1 LGLVGLVFWF
11 ALILAFLLGLLI
23 GLGAAATGVAVWT
36 ALILVLAV
44 VILVGVFTGVVG
56 HIRRLLRV
64 ALTLARYD
72 VLFPAEYYDNYSTSV
87 QAAHT
92 ALSIFAKR
100 RRGRT
105 VGERLA
111 KALERLGP
119 AYVKVGQ
126 FLATRPDMIGVPVAQ
141 ELGRLKDRLPPFS
154 RTEALDTIN
163 AELGG
168 TEGLFAGISEAM
180 AAASIAQVHQ
190 AIVPRHGVV
199 AIKVLRPR
207 IEKKL
212 AKEMAAL
219 RFLAWWIERL
229 SPRSRRLEPVQFI
242 DTVTSAMARELDL
255 RLEAGAAAEFREVAE
270 KDGYLTVPNIDWT
283 RSAKRVMTLDW
294 IDGVPLT
301 DAKGLD
307 KAGAD
312 RSELAIAITRGF
324 LAAALD
330 YGFFHADMHEGNLLY
345 GKDGKLWIVDFG
357 IMGRIGHKERRYL
370 AEILY
375 GFLRRDY
382 RRVAEVH
389 QEAGY
394 VPDRFTI
401 EEFAQALRAI
411 GEPIFGKTAEGISMS
426 RLLLQLFDVS
436 HMFGMHLRPELVL
449 LQKTMVQV
457 EGVSRALDPQ
467 HDMWAASRPI
477 VERWV
482 QRELGPEAVARRGID
497 EAALGFQSLRRL
509 PQTLAMIEAA
519 ARKVAIEA
527 PRVERKWY
535 AMPAVWIALI
545 GGALL
550 ALALTMGDG
559 QRAPRQPPPTR
570 AIETPAQPDV
580 RPAPRVDPQ
589 ADLASPEET
598 SEAPGQEIAP
608 EAAPAP

>member
-1 LGLVGLVFWF
+1 MFSWF
-11 ALILAFLLGLLI
+11 GHSWRLI
-23 GLGAAATGVAVWT
+23 
-36 ALILVLAV
+36 
-44 VILVGVFTGVVG
+44 
-56 HIRRLLRV
+56 RV
-64 ALTLARYD
+64 AWTLARFD
-72 VLFPAEYYDNYSTSV
+72 VLLPSEYYDRYPTSL

-92 ALSIFAKR
+92 VLSVIAKR
-100 RRGRT
+100 RRNRS

-126 FLATRPDMIGVPVAQ
+126 FLATRPDMIGVTVAQ
-141 ELGRLKDRLPPFS
+141 ELGRLKDRLPPFP
-154 RTEALDTIN
+154 RTVALDTIN

-168 TEGLFAGISEAM
+168 TEELFAGISEAM

-190 AIVPRHGVV
+190 AIVPRQGVV
-199 AIKVLRPR
+199 AIKVMRPR
-207 IEKKL
+207 IEKKM

-219 RFLAWWIERL
+219 RFLAQGIEFF
-229 SPRSRRLEPVQFI
+229 SPRSRRLEPVQFV
-242 DTVTSAMARELDL
+242 DTVKAATERELDL

-270 KDGYLTVPNIDWT
+270 KDGYLSVPEIDWS
-283 RSAKRVMTLDW
+283 RSSKRVMTLDW

-301 DAKGLD
+301 DSKALD

-312 RSELAIAITRGF
+312 RGELAIKITRGF

-330 YGFFHADMHEGNLLY
+330 YGFFHADMHEGNLMY

-394 VPDRFTI
+394 VPEKFTV

-411 GEPIFGKTAEGISMS
+411 GEPIFGKTADSISMS
-426 RLLLQLFDVS
+426 RLLLQLFDVT

-457 EGVSRALDPQ
+457 EGVARGLDPK
-467 HDMWAASRPI
+467 HDMWTAARPI

-482 QRELGPEAVARRGID
+482 ERELGAEAVAKRAID
-497 EAALGFQSLRRL
+497 EAGAALAAMRRL
-509 PQTLAMIEAA
+509 PQMLTAIEAA
-519 ARKVAIEA
+519 ARKVSTEA
-527 PRVERKWY
+527 PREERQWY
-535 AMPAVWIALI
+535 QMPVFWIGMVA
-545 GGALL
+545 GGLL
-550 ALALTMGDG
+550 ALVLTANS
-559 QRAPRQPPPTR
+559 R
-570 AIETPAQPDV
+570 
-580 RPAPRVDPQ
+580 
-589 ADLASPEET
+589 
-598 SEAPGQEIAP
+598 
-608 EAAPAP
+608 APAPQPTPEPARIEQPVAPPPVATAPIPPAVEEAQEATDPATATEQEAATPEAQP

>member
-1 LGLVGLVFWF
+1 VFWF
-11 ALILAFLLGLLI
+11 LLI
-23 GLGAAATGVAVWT
+23 FVIA
-36 ALILVLAV
+36 IAV
-44 VILVGVFTGVVG
+44 VIGLASGVIG

-64 ALTLARYD
+64 ALTLVRYD
-72 VLFPAEYYDNYSTSV
+72 VLLPAEYYDQYSTPL

-100 RRGRT
+100 RRGKT
-105 VGERLA
+105 VGTRLA

-126 FLATRPDMIGVPVAQ
+126 FLATRPDMIGVAVAQ

-163 AELGG
+163 KELGG
-168 TEGLFAGISEAM
+168 TEGLFSGISEAM

-190 AIVPRHGVV
+190 AIVDRHGVV

-207 IEKKL
+207 IERKL

-219 RFLAWWIERL
+219 RFLARCIEFF
-229 SPRSRRLEPVQFI
+229 SKRSRRLEPVQFI
-242 DTVTSAMARELDL
+242 DTVAAATERELDL

-270 KDGYLTVPNIDWT
+270 KDGYLTVPNIDWS
-283 RSAKRVMTLDW
+283 RSSKRVMTLDW
-294 IDGVPLT
+294 IEGVPLT
-301 DAKGLD
+301 DGKALD
-307 KAGAD
+307 NAGAN

-394 VPDRFTI
+394 VPEKFTI

-411 GEPIFGKTAEGISMS
+411 GEPIFGKTAESISMS

-482 QRELGPEAVARRGID
+482 QRELGPEAVAKRGID
-497 EAALGFQSLRRL
+497 EAAMGFQALRRL
-509 PQTLAMIEAA
+509 PQTLTMIEAA

-527 PRVERKWY
+527 PRKERHWY
-535 AMPAVWIALI
+535 EMPAVWIAFL
-545 GGALL
+545 GGAIL
-550 ALALTMGDG
+550 ALVLSAGG
-559 QRAPRQPPPTR
+559 GERAPRQPPPTS
-570 AIETPAQPDV
+570 AIETPAQPDAN
-580 RPAPRVDPQ
+580 PIPRVDTQ
-589 ADLASPEET
+589 ADLAEPEPET
-598 SEAPGQEIAP
+598 
-608 EAAPAP
+608 PAEGTTTTP

>member
-1 LGLVGLVFWF
+1 MFWIY
-11 ALILAFLLGLLI
+11 LILSIVVALLVALAF
-23 GLGAAATGVAVWT
+23 GVIAHVS
-36 ALILVLAV
+36 
-44 VILVGVFTGVVG
+44 
-56 HIRRLLRV
+56 RLLRV
-64 ALTLARYD
+64 ALTLVRYD
-72 VLFPAEYYDNYSTSV
+72 VLLPSEYYDRYPTSL
-87 QAAHT
+87 QATHT

-100 RRGRT
+100 RRGRS

-126 FLATRPDMIGVPVAQ
+126 FLATRPDMIGVTVAQ
-141 ELGRLKDRLPPFS
+141 ELGTLKDRLPPFPY
-154 RTEALDTIN
+154 TAALDTIN
-163 AELGG
+163 SELGATEEIFG
-168 TEGLFAGISEAM
+168 TISEAV

-190 AIVPRHGVV
+190 AIPARQGVV

-207 IEKKL
+207 IERRM

-219 RFLAWWIERL
+219 RFLAQSIEFF

-242 DTVTSAMARELDL
+242 DTVSAATEREMDL

-270 KDGYLTVPNIDWT
+270 KDGYLAVPQIDWS
-283 RSAKRVMTLDW
+283 RSAKRVMTLEW
-294 IDGVPLT
+294 IDGTPLT
-301 DAKGLD
+301 DTRALD

-312 RSELAIAITRGF
+312 RAHLAMCVTRGF

-330 YGFFHADMHEGNLLY
+330 YGFFHADMHEGNLIY
-345 GKDGKLWIVDFG
+345 GKDGKLWVVDFG

-394 VPDRFTI
+394 VPEKFTV

-411 GEPIFGKTAEGISMS
+411 GEPIFGKTADGISMS

-457 EGVSRALDPQ
+457 EGVARGLDPQ
-467 HDMWAASRPI
+467 HDMWTASRPI

-482 QRELGPEAVARRGID
+482 QRELGAEAVAKRGID
-497 EAALGFQSLRRL
+497 EVAMGFQALRRL
-509 PQTLAMIEAA
+509 PQTLLAVEAA
-519 ARKVAIEA
+519 ARKTAIEA
-527 PRVERKWY
+527 PRVERQWY
-535 AMPAVWIALI
+535 QMPAFWLGMV
-545 GGALL
+545 GGALI
-550 ALALTMGDG
+550 AIVFFT
-559 QRAPRQPPPTR
+559 QRPAEAPRPHAPARTMAQIHVQRPEPQPTTPDTT
-570 AIETPAQPDV
+570 TPA
-580 RPAPRVDPQ
+580 
-589 ADLASPEET
+589 
-598 SEAPGQEIAP
+598 AP
-608 EAAPAP
+608 EATHP

>member
-1 LGLVGLVFWF
+1 MLWLVWIIALLVAVGLV
-11 ALILAFLLGLLI
+11 
-23 GLGAAATGVAVWT
+23 TGV
-36 ALILVLAV
+36 L
-44 VILVGVFTGVVG
+44 G
-56 HIRRLLRV
+56 HIWRLLRV
-64 ALTLARYD
+64 AVTLARHD
-72 VLFPAEYYDNYSTSV
+72 VLLPEEYYERYPV
-87 QAAHT
+87 YLQAIHT
-92 ALSIFAKR
+92 LLRIFAKR
-100 RRGRT
+100 RRGRS
-105 VGERLA
+105 VGARLA

-126 FLATRPDMIGVPVAQ
+126 FLATRPDMIGVTVAQ
-141 ELGRLKDRLPPFS
+141 ELGRLKDRLPPFP
-154 RTEALDTIN
+154 RTVALDTIN

-168 TEGLFAGISEAM
+168 TEELFAGISEAM

-190 AIVPRHGVV
+190 AIVPREGVV

-212 AKEMAAL
+212 AKEMGAL
-219 RFLAWWIERL
+219 RFLAHTIEFF

-242 DTVTSAMARELDL
+242 DTVSSALERELDL
-255 RLEAGAAAEFREVAE
+255 RLEAGAAAEFREVAA
-270 KDGYLTVPNIDWT
+270 KDGYLTVPEIDWS

-294 IDGVPLT
+294 IDGIPLT
-301 DAKGLD
+301 DIKALD

-330 YGFFHADMHEGNLLY
+330 YGFFHADMHEGNLIY

-375 GFLRRDY
+375 GFLKRDY

-394 VPDRFTI
+394 VPEKFTVD
-401 EEFAQALRAI
+401 EFAQALRAI
-411 GEPIFGKTAEGISMS
+411 GEPIFGKTADSISMS
-426 RLLLQLFDVS
+426 RLLLQLFDVT

-457 EGVSRALDPQ
+457 EGVARALDPR
-467 HDMWAASRPI
+467 HDMWTASRPI

-482 QRELGPEAVARRGID
+482 ERELGPEAVARRAID
-497 EAALGFQSLRRL
+497 EAAAGLAAMRRM
-509 PQTLAMIEAA
+509 PQTLGAIEAA
-519 ARKVAIEA
+519 ARKVSEDA
-527 PRVERKWY
+527 PRDERQWY
-535 AMPAVWIALI
+535 EDPRFWIGMI

-550 ALALTMGDG
+550 ALVLTAGS
-559 QRAPRQPPPTR
+559 RRESPPPAPEPMHT
-570 AIETPAQPDV
+570 EQTPSPVFV
-580 RPAPRVDPQ
+580 RPSIGGDVPAVVDAPAEPVAAGANEDV
-589 ADLASPEET
+589 ET
-598 SEAPGQEIAP
+598 E
-608 EAAPAP
+608 EAAPSP

>member
-1 LGLVGLVFWF
+1 LVGLVFWSLVVI
-11 ALILAFLLGLLI
+11 AV
-23 GLGAAATGVAVWT
+23 AA
-36 ALILVLAV
+36 LVLTG
-44 VILVGVFTGVVG
+44 IFTGAIG
-56 HIRRLLRV
+56 HMWRLLRV
-64 ALTLARYD
+64 AVTLARYD
-72 VLFPAEYYDNYSTSV
+72 VLLPSEYYDRYSTSL
-87 QAAHT
+87 QATHT
-92 ALSIFAKR
+92 ALSIIAKR
-100 RRGRT
+100 RRGRS

-126 FLATRPDMIGVPVAQ
+126 FLATRPDMIGVTVAQ
-141 ELGRLKDRLPPFS
+141 EMGRLKDRLPPFS
-154 RTEALDTIN
+154 RTIALDTIN
-163 AELGG
+163 SELGG
-168 TEGLFAGISEAM
+168 TEELFAGISEAM

-190 AIVPRHGVV
+190 AIVPRQGVV

-219 RFLAWWIERL
+219 RFLAQAIETF

-242 DTVTSAMARELDL
+242 DTVQAATERETDL

-270 KDGYLTVPNIDWT
+270 KDGYLTVPQIDWS
-283 RSAKRVMTLDW
+283 RSSKRVMTLDW
-294 IDGVPLT
+294 IDGIPLT
-301 DAKGLD
+301 DAKALD
-307 KAGAD
+307 KAGAN
-312 RSELAIAITRGF
+312 RSELALAITRGF

-394 VPDRFTI
+394 VPEKFTV

-411 GEPIFGKTAEGISMS
+411 GEPIFGKTAESISMS
-426 RLLLQLFDVS
+426 RLLLQLFDVT

-457 EGVSRALDPQ
+457 EGVARALDPR
-467 HDMWAASRPI
+467 HDMWTASRPI

-482 QRELGPEAVARRGID
+482 ERELGAEAVARRAVD
-497 EAALGFQSLRRL
+497 EAAQGFSAMRRL
-509 PQTLAMIEAA
+509 PATLTALESA
-519 ARKVAIEA
+519 ARKVATEAPRQERQWYQMPAFWLGLAAGGLIVLVFGPQPAPSVTQPAAEPARIEA
-527 PRVERKWY
+527 P
-535 AMPAVWIALI
+535 
-545 GGALL
+545 
-550 ALALTMGDG
+550 
-559 QRAPRQPPPTR
+559 APVL
-570 AIETPAQPDV
+570 V
-580 RPAPRVDPQ
+580 RPTTDTTMPPVVDAEAEPVNG
-589 ADLASPEET
+589 
-598 SEAPGQEIAP
+598 EAPAGEP
-608 EAAPAP
+608 EAEKAAPAP

>member
-1 LGLVGLVFWF
+1 MFSWFSLVLVIAAALLVGF
-11 ALILAFLLGLLI
+11 
-23 GLGAAATGVAVWT
+23 ATGA
-36 ALILVLAV
+36 I
-44 VILVGVFTGVVG
+44 G
-56 HIRRLLRV
+56 HTWRLLRV
-64 ALTLARYD
+64 AMTLVRYD
-72 VLFPAEYYDNYSTSV
+72 VLLPAEYYDRYPTSL

-92 ALSIFAKR
+92 ALSIFSKR
-100 RRGRT
+100 RRGRS

-126 FLATRPDMIGVPVAQ
+126 FLATRPDMIGVTVAQ
-141 ELGRLKDRLPPFS
+141 ELGRLKDRLPPFP
-154 RTEALDTIN
+154 RTVALDTIN

-168 TEGLFAGISEAM
+168 TEELFAGISEAT

-190 AIVPRHGVV
+190 GIVPRQGVV
-199 AIKVLRPR
+199 AIKVMRPR
-207 IEKKL
+207 IERKM

-219 RFLAWWIERL
+219 RFLAQAIEFF
-229 SPRSRRLEPVQFI
+229 SPRSRRLEPVQFV
-242 DTVTSAMARELDL
+242 DTVRAATERELDL

-270 KDGYLTVPNIDWT
+270 KDGYLAVPEIDWS
-283 RSAKRVMTLDW
+283 RSSKRVMTLDW

-301 DAKGLD
+301 DSRALD

-312 RSELAIAITRGF
+312 RSELATKVTRGF

-330 YGFFHADMHEGNLLY
+330 YGFFHADMHEGNLMY

-394 VPDRFTI
+394 VPEKFTV

-411 GEPIFGKTAEGISMS
+411 GEPIFGKTADSISMS
-426 RLLLQLFDVS
+426 RLLLQLFDVT

-457 EGVSRALDPQ
+457 EGVARGLDPK
-467 HDMWAASRPI
+467 HDMWTAARPI

-482 QRELGPEAVARRGID
+482 ERELGAEAVAKRAID
-497 EAALGFQSLRRL
+497 EAAHGLGALRRL
-509 PQTLAMIEAA
+509 PHTLIALEAA
-519 ARKVAIEA
+519 ARKVSTEA
-527 PRVERKWY
+527 PREERKWY
-535 AMPAVWIALI
+535 QMPAFWIGLI
-545 GGALL
+545 GGALI
-550 ALALTMGDG
+550 MFVFG
-559 QRAPRQPPPTR
+559 PRN
-570 AIETPAQPDV
+570 IEREIVQ
-580 RPAPRVDPQ
+580 PAPEPARIEQPVTPPVATAPIPPAVEEAQ
-589 ADLASPEET
+589 ETTEGATEET
-598 SEAPGQEIAP
+598 IVIP
-608 EAAPAP
+608 EVQP

>member
-1 LGLVGLVFWF
+1 LVGLVFWS
-11 ALILAFLLGLLI
+11 L
-23 GLGAAATGVAVWT
+23 
-36 ALILVLAV
+36 LVLA
-44 VILVGVFTGVVG
+44 ILVALVAGLVTGVLG
-56 HIRRLLRV
+56 HIWRILRV
-64 ALTLARYD
+64 AVTLARYD
-72 VLFPAEYYDNYSTSV
+72 VLLPSEYYDRYSTSL

-100 RRGRT
+100 RRGRS

-126 FLATRPDMIGVPVAQ
+126 FLATRPDMIGVTVAQ
-141 ELGRLKDRLPPFS
+141 EMGRLKDRLPPFP
-154 RTEALDTIN
+154 RTVALDTIN
-163 AELGG
+163 SELGG
-168 TEGLFAGISEAM
+168 TEELFAGISEAM

-190 AIVPRHGVV
+190 AIVPRQGVV

-219 RFLAWWIERL
+219 RFLAQCIEFF
-229 SPRSRRLEPVQFI
+229 SKRSRRLEPVQFI
-242 DTVTSAMARELDL
+242 DTVSAATERETDL

-270 KDGYLTVPNIDWT
+270 KDGYLAVPEIDWQ

-294 IDGVPLT
+294 IDGTPLT
-301 DAKGLD
+301 DIKALT

-312 RSELAIAITRGF
+312 RSDLAIKMTRGF

-394 VPDRFTI
+394 VPEKFTV

-426 RLLLQLFDVS
+426 RLLLQLFDVT

-457 EGVSRALDPQ
+457 EGVARALDPQ

-482 QRELGPEAVARRGID
+482 ERELGADAVARRAID
-497 EAALGFQSLRRL
+497 EAAQGFSAMRRL
-509 PQTLAMIEAA
+509 PHTLTALEAA
-519 ARKVAIEA
+519 ARKVAHEA
-527 PRVERKWY
+527 PRQERQWY
-535 AMPAVWIALI
+535 QMPAFWLGLAAGGLI
-545 GGALL
+545 VLVFG
-550 ALALTMGDG
+550 
-559 QRAPRQPPPTR
+559 PRPAPPPQPVSEPAR
-570 AIETPAQPDV
+570 IESPSPVFV
-580 RPAPRVDPQ
+580 RPAVETENPPVVD
-589 ADLASPEET
+589 
-598 SEAPGQEIAP
+598 APAEPITNDEPAAEP
-608 EAAPAP
+608 EAEKAAPSP

>member
-1 LGLVGLVFWF
+1 M
-11 ALILAFLLGLLI
+11 
-23 GLGAAATGVAVWT
+23 AA
-36 ALILVLAV
+36 
-44 VILVGVFTGVVG
+44 
-56 HIRRLLRV
+56 
-64 ALTLARYD
+64 TLARYD
-72 VLFPAEYYDNYSTSV
+72 VLLPGEYYDRYPVSL
-87 QAAHT
+87 QATHT
-92 ALSIFAKR
+92 LLHIFAKR

-126 FLATRPDMIGVPVAQ
+126 FLATRPDMIGVSVAQ

-154 RTEALDTIN
+154 RTLALDTIN
-163 AELGG
+163 AELGA
-168 TEGLFAGISEAM
+168 TEDLFAGISEAT

-190 AIVPRHGVV
+190 GIIPRQGVV

-207 IEKKL
+207 IERKL

-219 RFLAWWIERL
+219 RFLAQGIEFF

-242 DTVTSAMARELDL
+242 DTVTAATQRELDL

-270 KDGYLTVPNIDWT
+270 KDGYLMVPRIDWS
-283 RSAKRVMTLDW
+283 RSSKRVMTLDW
-294 IDGVPLT
+294 VDGVPLT
-301 DAKGLD
+301 DAPALNR
-307 KAGAD
+307 AGAD

-330 YGFFHADMHEGNLLY
+330 HGFFHADMHEGNLMY

-375 GFLRRDY
+375 GFLKRDY

-394 VPDRFTI
+394 VPDRFSV

-411 GEPIFGKTAEGISMS
+411 GEPIFGKTADGISMS
-426 RLLLQLFDVS
+426 RLLLQLFDVT

-457 EGVSRALDPQ
+457 EGVARALDPR
-467 HDMWAASRPI
+467 HDMWSAARPV

-482 QRELGPEAVARRGID
+482 QRELGAEAVARRAID
-497 EAALGFQSLRRL
+497 EAGQGLAALRRL
-509 PQTLAMIEAA
+509 PSALATLEAA
-519 ARKVAIEA
+519 ARKVSTEA
-527 PRVERKWY
+527 PREERKWY
-535 AMPAVWIALI
+535 QMPVFWLGMLAGAVV
-545 GGALL
+545 
-550 ALALTMGDG
+550 ALALSAGE
-559 QRAPRQPPPTR
+559 RAPQPQAEAARTQVQAPPTPLNDR
-570 AIETPAQPDV
+570 TPPGSVSPAEQLPG
-580 RPAPRVDPQ
+580 PAPTTAEP
-589 ADLASPEET
+589 APEE
-598 SEAPGQEIAP
+598 QK
-608 EAAPAP
+608 AATP

>member
-1 LGLVGLVFWF
+1 VVAGF
-11 ALILAFLLGLLI
+11 AS
-23 GLGAAATGVAVWT
+23 
-36 ALILVLAV
+36 
-44 VILVGVFTGVVG
+44 GVVG
-56 HIRRLLRV
+56 HMWRLARV
-64 ALTLARYD
+64 AVTLVRYD
-72 VLFPAEYYDNYSTSV
+72 VLLPSEYYDRYPTSL
-87 QAAHT
+87 QATHT

-100 RRGRT
+100 RRGRS

-126 FLATRPDMIGVPVAQ
+126 FLATRPDMIGVTVAQ

-154 RTEALDTIN
+154 YTAALDTIN
-163 AELGG
+163 KELGG
-168 TEGLFAGISEAM
+168 TEEIFGTISEAV

-190 AIVPRHGVV
+190 AIVPRQGVV

-207 IEKKL
+207 IERKM
-212 AKEMAAL
+212 AREMGAL
-219 RFLAWWIERL
+219 RFLAQGIEFF
-229 SPRSRRLEPVQFI
+229 SKRSRRLEPVQFI
-242 DTVTSAMARELDL
+242 DTVSAALQREMDL

-270 KDGYLTVPNIDWT
+270 KDGYLAVPNIDWS

-294 IDGVPLT
+294 IEGTPLT
-301 DAKGLD
+301 DTKALD

-312 RSELAIAITRGF
+312 RPELAMRVTRGF

-330 YGFFHADMHEGNLLY
+330 YGFFHADMHEGNLIY
-345 GKDGKLWIVDFG
+345 GRDGKLWIVDFG

-394 VPDRFTI
+394 VPEKFTVD
-401 EEFAQALRAI
+401 EFAQALRAI
-411 GEPIFGKTAEGISMS
+411 GEPIFGKTADGISMS

-457 EGVSRALDPQ
+457 EGVSRGLDPQ
-467 HDMWAASRPI
+467 HDMWAAARPI

-482 QRELGPEAVARRGID
+482 QRELGAEAVAKRGID
-497 EAALGFQSLRRL
+497 EVAAGFQALRRL
-509 PQTLAMIEAA
+509 PQTLTAVEAA
-519 ARKVAIEA
+519 ARKVATEA
-527 PRVERKWY
+527 PREERKWY
-535 AMPAVWIALI
+535 QMPVFWIGMLA
-545 GGALL
+545 GGVIAIVFFS
-550 ALALTMGDG
+550 
-559 QRAPRQPPPTR
+559 QRTPETPPPR
-570 AIETPAQPDV
+570 TPASTMAQIHVARPEAQPAT
-580 RPAPRVDPQ
+580 PEGAP
-589 ADLASPEET
+589 ASPEQ
-598 SEAPGQEIAP
+598 P
-608 EAAPAP
+608 AAAHP

>member
-1 LGLVGLVFWF
+1 MLSFVLVLLVLA
-11 ALILAFLLGLLI
+11 ALTAGF
-23 GLGAAATGVAVWT
+23 ATGV
-36 ALILVLAV
+36 
-44 VILVGVFTGVVG
+44 FG
-56 HIRRLLRV
+56 HCWRLLRV
-64 ALTLARYD
+64 AWTLARFD
-72 VLFPAEYYDNYSTSV
+72 VLLPAEYYDRYPV
-87 QAAHT
+87 ALQASHT
-92 ALSIFAKR
+92 LLQIIAKR
-100 RRGRT
+100 RRGRS

-111 KALERLGP
+111 RALERLGP

-126 FLATRPDMIGVPVAQ
+126 FLATRPDMIGVTVAQ

-154 RTEALDTIN
+154 RTIALDTIN

-168 TEGLFAGISEAM
+168 TEELFDGISEAM

-190 AIVPRHGVV
+190 AIVPRQGVV

-212 AKEMAAL
+212 AKELGAL
-219 RFLAWWIERL
+219 RFLARGIEFF
-229 SPRSRRLEPVQFI
+229 SPRSRRLEPVQFV
-242 DTVTSAMARELDL
+242 DTVSSALERELDL

-270 KDGYLTVPNIDWT
+270 KEGYLSVPEIDWS

-294 IDGVPLT
+294 IDGTPLT
-301 DAKGLD
+301 DYKGLD

-330 YGFFHADMHEGNLLY
+330 YGFFHADMHEGNMLY

-394 VPDRFTI
+394 VPEKFTVD
-401 EEFAQALRAI
+401 EFAQALRAI
-411 GEPIFGKTAEGISMS
+411 GEPIFGKTADSISMS
-426 RLLLQLFDVS
+426 RLLLQLFDVT

-457 EGVSRALDPQ
+457 EGVARGLDPK
-467 HDMWAASRPI
+467 HDMWSAARPI

-482 QRELGPEAVARRGID
+482 KRELSAEAVAKRGID
-497 EAALGFQSLRRL
+497 EAAAAMAAVRRL
-509 PQTLAMIEAA
+509 PLTLAAVEAA
-519 ARKVAIEA
+519 ARKVSEDAPREERQWYQDPKFWIGMIGGAILALVLTANNDRVEAPPLKVEDLSQIEA
-527 PRVERKWY
+527 PEPIQRTPNRGP
-535 AMPAVWIALI
+535 MPNVV
-545 GGALL
+545 
-550 ALALTMGDG
+550 D
-559 QRAPRQPPPTR
+559 AP
-570 AIETPAQPDV
+570 AEPAD
-580 RPAPRVDPQ
+580 A
-589 ADLASPEET
+589 
-598 SEAPGQEIAP
+598 AP
-608 EAAPAP
+608 EPQTSTTP

>member
-1 LGLVGLVFWF
+1 MLSFVLVVLV
-11 ALILAFLLGLLI
+11 
-23 GLGAAATGVAVWT
+23 LGAVVAGFATGV
-36 ALILVLAV
+36 
-44 VILVGVFTGVVG
+44 FG
-56 HIRRLLRV
+56 HIRRLVRV
-64 ALTLARYD
+64 ALTLVRYD
-72 VLFPAEYYDNYSTSV
+72 VLLPEEYYDQYSTPL

-92 ALSIFAKR
+92 ALSMFAKR
-100 RRGRT
+100 RRGKT
-105 VGERLA
+105 VGARLA

-126 FLATRPDMIGVPVAQ
+126 FLATRPDMIGVQTAQ

-163 AELGG
+163 KELGG
-168 TEGLFAGISEAM
+168 TEGIFAGISEAM

-190 AIVPRHGVV
+190 GIVPRHGVV

-212 AKEMAAL
+212 AREMAAL
-219 RFLAWWIERL
+219 RFLAWWIERV

-242 DTVTSAMARELDL
+242 DTVASAMERELDL

-270 KDGYLTVPNIDWT
+270 KDGYLTVPNIDWS
-283 RSAKRVMTLDW
+283 RSSKRVMTLDW
-294 IDGVPLT
+294 IDGTPLT
-301 DAKGLD
+301 DSKALD

-312 RSELAIAITRGF
+312 RSELAISITRGF

-394 VPDRFTI
+394 VPERFTV

-411 GEPIFGKTAEGISMS
+411 GEPIFGKKADGISMS
-426 RLLLQLFDVS
+426 RLLLQLFDVT

-457 EGVSRALDPQ
+457 EGVARGLDPQ
-467 HDMWAASRPI
+467 HDMWAAARPI

-482 QRELGPEAVARRGID
+482 QRELGAEAVAKRGID
-497 EAALGFQSLRRL
+497 EVALGLQSLRRL
-509 PQTLAMIEAA
+509 PQTLLMVEAA

-527 PRVERKWY
+527 PRIERKWY
-535 AMPAVWIALI
+535 EMPAVWIALL
-545 GGALL
+545 GGAII
-550 ALALTMGDG
+550 ALALTAND
-559 QRAPRQPPPTR
+559 RIRETPRQPPPTA
-570 AIETPAQPDV
+570 AIETPAQPDAEP
-580 RPAPRVDPQ
+580 RPQVDVG
-589 ADLASPEET
+589 ADLAVT
-598 SEAPGQEIAP
+598 APGTP
-608 EAAPAP
+608 REATP

>member
-1 LGLVGLVFWF
+1 VSWF
-11 ALILAFLLGLLI
+11 LLILAIAAAVLI
-23 GLGAAATGVAVWT
+23 GLVTGV
-36 ALILVLAV
+36 I
-44 VILVGVFTGVVG
+44 G

-64 ALTLARYD
+64 ALTLVRYD
-72 VLFPAEYYDNYSTSV
+72 VLLPAEYYDRYSTSL

-92 ALSIFAKR
+92 ALSVFAKR
-100 RRGRT
+100 RRGRS

-126 FLATRPDMIGVPVAQ
+126 FLATRPDMIGVTVAQ

-163 AELGG
+163 HELGG

-212 AKEMAAL
+212 AREMGAL
-219 RFLAWWIERL
+219 RFLGQCIEFF
-229 SPRSRRLEPVQFI
+229 SKRSRRLEPVQFI
-242 DTVTSAMARELDL
+242 DTVAAAMERELDL
-255 RLEAGAAAEFREVAE
+255 RLEAGAAAEFREVAD

-301 DAKGLD
+301 DLKALD

-312 RSELAIAITRGF
+312 RSDLAIAITRGF

-330 YGFFHADMHEGNLLY
+330 YGFFHADMHEGNLMY

-394 VPDRFTI
+394 VPEKFTV

-411 GEPIFGKTAEGISMS
+411 GEPIFGKTADGISMS

-457 EGVSRALDPQ
+457 EGVARSIDPSHNIWQ
-467 HDMWAASRPI
+467 AAKPI
-477 VERWV
+477 VDRWTR
-482 QRELGPEAVARRGID
+482 REFGPEGLRKLVLTTARD
-497 EAALGFQSLRRL
+497 ALARLRRL
-509 PQTLAMIEAA
+509 PDTLERLDVALNRVADQRLATTVQRRSPNWAWLLTGSVIAA
-519 ARKVAIEA
+519 LSAAVA
-527 PRVERKWY
+527 
-535 AMPAVWIALI
+535 WIVLN
-545 GGALL
+545 
-550 ALALTMGDG
+550 
-559 QRAPRQPPPTR
+559 PF
-570 AIETPAQPDV
+570 
-580 RPAPRVDPQ
+580 
-589 ADLASPEET
+589 
-598 SEAPGQEIAP
+598 
-608 EAAPAP
+608 

>member
-1 LGLVGLVFWF
+1 MAVTLV
-11 ALILAFLLGLLI
+11 
-23 GLGAAATGVAVWT
+23 
-36 ALILVLAV
+36 
-44 VILVGVFTGVVG
+44 
-56 HIRRLLRV
+56 
-64 ALTLARYD
+64 RYD
-72 VLFPAEYYDNYSTSV
+72 VLLPSEYYDRYPTSL

-92 ALSIFAKR
+92 ALSIFTKR
-100 RRGRT
+100 RRGRS
-105 VGERLA
+105 VGERLG

-126 FLATRPDMIGVPVAQ
+126 FLATRPDMIGVTAAQ
-141 ELGRLKDRLPPFS
+141 DLARLKDRLPPFS
-154 RTEALDTIN
+154 RTIALDTIN
-163 AELGG
+163 SELGG
-168 TEGLFAGISEAM
+168 TEELFAGISEAM
-180 AAASIAQVHQ
+180 GAASIAQVHQ

-207 IEKKL
+207 IERKM

-219 RFLAWWIERL
+219 RFLAQCIEFF

-242 DTVTSAMARELDL
+242 DTVSAATQRELDL
-255 RLEAGAAAEFREVAE
+255 RLEAGAAAEFKEVAE
-270 KDGYLTVPNIDWT
+270 KDGYLSVPNIDWS

-294 IDGVPLT
+294 IEGVALT
-301 DAKGLD
+301 DINGLD

-312 RSELAIAITRGF
+312 RSDLAMRVTRGF

-394 VPDRFTI
+394 VPDKFTVD
-401 EEFAQALRAI
+401 EFAQALRAI
-411 GEPIFGKTAEGISMS
+411 GEPIFGKTADGISMS
-426 RLLLQLFDVS
+426 RLLLQLFDVT
-436 HMFGMHLRPELVL
+436 HLFGMHLRPELVL

-467 HDMWAASRPI
+467 HDMWTASRPI

-482 QRELGPEAVARRGID
+482 KRELGPEAVAKRGID
-497 EAALGFQSLRRL
+497 EAALGFQALRRL
-509 PQTLAMIEAA
+509 PQTLAAVEAA
-519 ARKVAIEA
+519 ARKVSTEA
-527 PRVERKWY
+527 PRQERQWY
-535 AMPAVWIALI
+535 QMPAFWIGMLA
-545 GGALL
+545 GGVL
-550 ALALTMGDG
+550 ALVLTAA
-559 QRAPRQPPPTR
+559 QRAPQPAPPPAPP
-570 AIETPAQPDV
+570 AIVQQQTPPQVTQAAPSPSDIPTTNPLTGQPIPETPPSIDTPTTTATTSN
-580 RPAPRVDPQ
+580 AP
-589 ADLASPEET
+589 
-598 SEAPGQEIAP
+598 
-608 EAAPAP
+608 

>member
-1 LGLVGLVFWF
+1 MVGL
-11 ALILAFLLGLLI
+11 
-23 GLGAAATGVAVWT
+23 ATGV
-36 ALILVLAV
+36 L
-44 VILVGVFTGVVG
+44 G
-56 HIRRLLRV
+56 HIWRLLRV
-64 ALTLARYD
+64 AWTLARFD
-72 VLFPAEYYDNYSTSV
+72 VLLPEEYYELYPV
-87 QAAHT
+87 PLQAAHT
-92 ALSIFAKR
+92 VLRVITKR
-100 RRGRT
+100 RRGRS

-126 FLATRPDMIGVPVAQ
+126 FLATRPDMIGVTVAQ

-154 RTEALDTIN
+154 YTAALDTIN

-168 TEGLFAGISEAM
+168 TEDIFAGISEAV

-190 AIVPRHGVV
+190 AIVPREGVK

-207 IEKKL
+207 IERRM
-212 AKEMAAL
+212 AKEIEAL
-219 RFLAWWIERL
+219 RFLAWWIEFL
-229 SPRSRRLEPVQFI
+229 SPRSRRLEPIQFI
-242 DTVTSAMARELDL
+242 DTVSAATQREMDL

-270 KDGYLTVPNIDWT
+270 KDGYLTVPQIDWS

-294 IDGVPLT
+294 IEGAALT
-301 DAKGLD
+301 DTKALD
-307 KAGAD
+307 AAGAD

-330 YGFFHADMHEGNLLY
+330 YGFFHADMHEGNLIY
-345 GKDGKLWIVDFG
+345 GRDGKLWIVDFG

-394 VPDRFTI
+394 VPEKFTV

-457 EGVSRALDPQ
+457 EGVARALDPK

-482 QRELGPEAVARRGID
+482 QRELGAEAVARRAID
-497 EAALGFQSLRRL
+497 EAALSLAALRRL
-509 PQTLAMIEAA
+509 PQTLAAVEAA
-519 ARKVAIEA
+519 ARKVGAEA
-527 PRVERKWY
+527 PREERQWFQ
-535 AMPAVWIALI
+535 MPVFWIGMI
-545 GGALL
+545 GGGLL
-550 ALALTMGDG
+550 TLLLTAGS
-559 QRAPRQPPPTR
+559 RTPPP
-570 AIETPAQPDV
+570 
-580 RPAPRVDPQ
+580 
-589 ADLASPEET
+589 
-598 SEAPGQEIAP
+598 
-608 EAAPAP
+608 APAPAPTPAHSEVPALAERPIADAPMPSVVDSPAEPVESALEPEPDVAPPPAPP

>member
-1 LGLVGLVFWF
+1 MF
-11 ALILAFLLGLLI
+11 A
-23 GLGAAATGVAVWT
+23 W
-36 ALILVLAV
+36 
-44 VILVGVFTGVVG
+44 VG
-56 HIRRLLRV
+56 HSWRLLRV
-64 ALTLARYD
+64 AATLARYD
-72 VLFPAEYYDNYSTSV
+72 VLLPGEYYDRYPVSL
-87 QAAHT
+87 QATHT
-92 ALSIFAKR
+92 LLHIFAKR

-126 FLATRPDMIGVPVAQ
+126 FLATRPDMIGVSVAQ

-154 RTEALDTIN
+154 RTLALDTIN
-163 AELGG
+163 AELGA
-168 TEGLFAGISEAM
+168 TEDLFAGISEAT

-190 AIVPRHGVV
+190 GIIPRQGVV

-207 IEKKL
+207 IERKL

-219 RFLAWWIERL
+219 RFLAQGIEFF

-242 DTVTSAMARELDL
+242 DTVTAATQRELDL

-270 KDGYLTVPNIDWT
+270 KDGYLMVPRIDWS
-283 RSAKRVMTLDW
+283 RSSKRVMTLDW
-294 IDGVPLT
+294 VDGVPLT
-301 DAKGLD
+301 DAPALNR
-307 KAGAD
+307 AGAD

-330 YGFFHADMHEGNLLY
+330 HGFFHADMHEGNLMY

-375 GFLRRDY
+375 GFLKRDY

-394 VPDRFTI
+394 VPDRFSV

-411 GEPIFGKTAEGISMS
+411 GEPIFGKTADGISMS
-426 RLLLQLFDVS
+426 RLLLQLFDVT

-457 EGVSRALDPQ
+457 EGVARALDPR
-467 HDMWAASRPI
+467 HDMWSAARPV

-482 QRELGPEAVARRGID
+482 QRELGAEAVARRAID
-497 EAALGFQSLRRL
+497 EAGQGLAALRRL
-509 PQTLAMIEAA
+509 PSALATLEAA
-519 ARKVAIEA
+519 ARKVSTEA
-527 PRVERKWY
+527 PREERKWY
-535 AMPAVWIALI
+535 QMPVFWLGMLAGAVV
-545 GGALL
+545 
-550 ALALTMGDG
+550 ALALSAGE
-559 QRAPRQPPPTR
+559 RAPQPQAEAARTQVQAPPTPLNDR
-570 AIETPAQPDV
+570 TPPGSVSPAEQLPG
-580 RPAPRVDPQ
+580 PAPTTAEP
-589 ADLASPEET
+589 APEE
-598 SEAPGQEIAP
+598 QK
-608 EAAPAP
+608 AATP

>member
-1 LGLVGLVFWF
+1 MFSWIGHSWR
-11 ALILAFLLGLLI
+11 LI
-23 GLGAAATGVAVWT
+23 
-36 ALILVLAV
+36 
-44 VILVGVFTGVVG
+44 
-56 HIRRLLRV
+56 RV
-64 ALTLARYD
+64 AWTLARFD
-72 VLFPAEYYDNYSTSV
+72 VLLPEEYYDRYPV
-87 QAAHT
+87 PLQATHT
-92 ALSIFAKR
+92 LLRIIAKR
-100 RRGRT
+100 RRGRS

-126 FLATRPDMIGVPVAQ
+126 FLATRPDMIGVTVAQ

-154 RTEALDTIN
+154 RTVALDTIN

-168 TEGLFAGISEAM
+168 TEELFAGISEAM

-190 AIVPRHGVV
+190 AIIPRQGVV

-212 AKEMAAL
+212 AKELGAL
-219 RFLAWWIERL
+219 RFLAQAIEFF

-242 DTVTSAMARELDL
+242 DTVSAALERELDL

-270 KDGYLTVPNIDWT
+270 KEGYLHVPEIDWS
-283 RSAKRVMTLDW
+283 RSSKRVMTLDW

-301 DAKGLD
+301 DIKALD

-330 YGFFHADMHEGNLLY
+330 YGFFHADMHEGNMLY

-394 VPDRFTI
+394 VPEKFTVD
-401 EEFAQALRAI
+401 EFAQALRAI
-411 GEPIFGKTAEGISMS
+411 GEPIFGKTADGISMS
-426 RLLLQLFDVS
+426 RLLLQLFDVT

-467 HDMWAASRPI
+467 HDMWNAARPI

-482 QRELGPEAVARRGID
+482 KRELSAEAVAKRGID
-497 EAALGFQSLRRL
+497 EAAAAIAAFRRL
-509 PQTLAMIEAA
+509 PQTLAAVEAA
-519 ARKVAIEA
+519 ARKVSEDA
-527 PRVERKWY
+527 PREDKHWY
-535 AMPAVWIALI
+535 EMPAVWIAFL

-550 ALALTMGDG
+550 ALALTANDRREATTPPPPAPA
-559 QRAPRQPPPTR
+559 QIQRPASFERAPNRTPAPEVVDAPAEPIERQP
-570 AIETPAQPDV
+570 AAE
-580 RPAPRVDPQ
+580 PAP
-589 ADLASPEET
+589 SET
-598 SEAPGQEIAP
+598 TP
-608 EAAPAP
+608 

>member
-1 LGLVGLVFWF
+1 MFSW
-11 ALILAFLLGLLI
+11 IS
-23 GLGAAATGVAVWT
+23 
-36 ALILVLAV
+36 
-44 VILVGVFTGVVG
+44 
-56 HIRRLLRV
+56 HIWRLLRV
-64 ALTLARYD
+64 AVTLARYD
-72 VLFPAEYYDNYSTSV
+72 VLLPSEYYDRYPTGL
-87 QAAHT
+87 QATHT
-92 ALSIFAKR
+92 VLSIIAKR
-100 RRGRT
+100 RRGRS

-126 FLATRPDMIGVPVAQ
+126 FLATRPDMIGVTVAQ
-141 ELGRLKDRLPPFS
+141 EMGRLKDRLPPFS
-154 RTEALDTIN
+154 RTAALDTIN
-163 AELGG
+163 SELGA
-168 TEGLFAGISEAM
+168 TETIFGAISEAM

-190 AIVPRHGVV
+190 AIIPRQGVV
-199 AIKVLRPR
+199 AIKILRPR

-219 RFLAWWIERL
+219 RFLAQAIEL
-229 SPRSRRLEPVQFI
+229 FSVRSRRLEPVQFI
-242 DTVTSAMARELDL
+242 DTVIAATERETDL

-270 KDGYLTVPNIDWT
+270 KDGFLTVPEIDWT
-283 RSAKRVMTLDW
+283 RSSKRVLTLDW

-301 DAKGLD
+301 DSAALD

-312 RSELAIAITRGF
+312 KSELAIALTRGF

-345 GKDGKLWIVDFG
+345 GKDGKLWVVDFG

-394 VPDRFTI
+394 VPEKFTV

-411 GEPIFGKTAEGISMS
+411 GEPIFGKTAEAISMS
-426 RLLLQLFDVS
+426 RLLLQLFDVT

-457 EGVSRALDPQ
+457 EGVARGLDPH
-467 HDMWAASRPI
+467 HDMWNAARPI

-482 QRELGPEAVARRGID
+482 KRELGPEAVTRRAVD
-497 EAALGFQSLRRL
+497 ETAQGFAALRRL
-509 PQTLAMIEAA
+509 PHTLLAVEAA
-519 ARKVAIEA
+519 ARKVGAEA
-527 PRVERKWY
+527 PREERKWY
-535 AMPAVWIALI
+535 QLPAFWIGML
-545 GGALL
+545 GGAVL
-550 ALALTMGDG
+550 ALVLTSEPKP
-559 QRAPRQPPPTR
+559 REPRQPQPTS
-570 AIETPAQPDV
+570 AIETPAQPDT
-580 RPAPRVDPQ
+580 PSAPQVDVQ
-589 ADLASPEET
+589 ADLTPPAETEEPAQTDASP
-598 SEAPGQEIAP
+598 
-608 EAAPAP
+608 

>member
-1 LGLVGLVFWF
+1 M
-11 ALILAFLLGLLI
+11 
-23 GLGAAATGVAVWT
+23 
-36 ALILVLAV
+36 
-44 VILVGVFTGVVG
+44 
-56 HIRRLLRV
+56 RV
-64 ALTLARYD
+64 AWTLARFD
-72 VLFPAEYYDNYSTSV
+72 VLLPSEYYDRYPV
-87 QAAHT
+87 GLQATHT
-92 ALSIFAKR
+92 ALQIVATR
-100 RRGRT
+100 RRGRS
-105 VGERLA
+105 VGERLSR
-111 KALERLGP
+111 ALERLGP

-126 FLATRPDMIGVPVAQ
+126 FLATRPDMIGVTVAQ

-154 RTEALDTIN
+154 RTVALDTIN
-163 AELGG
+163 SELGG
-168 TEGLFAGISEAM
+168 TEELFAGISEAM

-190 AIVPRHGVV
+190 AIVPRQGVV

-212 AKEMAAL
+212 AKEMGAL
-219 RFLAWWIERL
+219 RFLAQAIEL
-229 SPRSRRLEPVQFI
+229 FSPRSRRLEPVQFI
-242 DTVTSAMARELDL
+242 DTVAQAMERELDL
-255 RLEAGAAAEFREVAE
+255 RLEAGAAAEFREVAA
-270 KDGYLTVPNIDWT
+270 KDGYLTVPEIDWA

-301 DAKGLD
+301 KSRELD
-307 KAGAD
+307 QAGAN

-330 YGFFHADMHEGNLLY
+330 YGFFHADMHEGNLIY

-394 VPDRFTI
+394 VPERFTI

-411 GEPIFGKTAEGISMS
+411 GEPIFGKTADSISMS
-426 RLLLQLFDVS
+426 RLLLQLFDVT

-457 EGVSRALDPQ
+457 EGVARALDPQ
-467 HDMWAASRPI
+467 HDMWTAARPI

-482 QRELGPEAVARRGID
+482 QRELGAEAVAKRGID
-497 EAALGFQSLRRL
+497 EVALGFQALRRL
-509 PQTLAMIEAA
+509 PQTLTAVEAA
-519 ARKVAIEA
+519 ARKIATEA
-527 PRVERKWY
+527 PREERQWY
-535 AMPAVWIALI
+535 QNPVFWIGMI

-550 ALALTMGDG
+550 ALVLTAGARRPLPPVQPDA
-559 QRAPRQPPPTR
+559 APPR
-570 AIETPAQPDV
+570 IEVPAQSSLV
-580 RPAPRVDPQ
+580 RPSA
-589 ADLASPEET
+589 
-598 SEAPGQEIAP
+598 EAPIPPVVDSPAESINADP
-608 EAAPAP
+608 EAEKAAPAP

>member
-1 LGLVGLVFWF
+1 MLSWIGHSWR
-11 ALILAFLLGLLI
+11 LAR
-23 GLGAAATGVAVWT
+23 VAV
-36 ALILVLAV
+36 
-44 VILVGVFTGVVG
+44 
-56 HIRRLLRV
+56 
-64 ALTLARYD
+64 TLARYD
-72 VLFPAEYYDNYSTSV
+72 VLLPEEYYDQYSV
-87 QAAHT
+87 PLQATHT
-92 ALSIFAKR
+92 ALRVFAKR
-100 RRGRT
+100 RRGKT

-163 AELGG
+163 KELGG
-168 TEGLFAGISEAM
+168 TEELFAGISEAM

-207 IEKKL
+207 IEKKM
-212 AKEMAAL
+212 AREMAAL
-219 RFLAWWIERL
+219 RFLAWWIEFL

-242 DTVTSAMARELDL
+242 DTVAAATEREMDL

-270 KDGYLTVPNIDWT
+270 KDGYLTVPNIDWS
-283 RSAKRVMTLDW
+283 RSSKRVMTLDW
-294 IDGVPLT
+294 IEGVPLT
-301 DAKGLD
+301 DAKGLH

-345 GKDGKLWIVDFG
+345 GRDGKLWIVDFG

-394 VPDRFTI
+394 VPEKFTI

-411 GEPIFGKTAEGISMS
+411 GEPIFGKTADGISMS

-482 QRELGPEAVARRGID
+482 QRELSAEAVAKRGID
-497 EAALGFQSLRRL
+497 EAAMGFQALRRL

-527 PRVERKWY
+527 PRKERKWY
-535 AMPAVWIALI
+535 EMPAVWIALL
-545 GGALL
+545 GGAIL
-550 ALALTMGDG
+550 ALALTAGDG

-570 AIETPAQPDV
+570 AIETPAQPDANPV
-580 RPAPRVDPQ
+580 PRVDAQ
-589 ADLASPEET
+589 ADLAQPEE
-598 SEAPGQEIAP
+598 EAPAP
-608 EAAPAP
+608 EATPTP